1 MLEAVSRES
10 FTSNVE
16 EIDRAR
22 AREYALLATL
32 LSRGPDS
39 VLLSRLA
46 DLRDD
51 ASPIGV
57 AHGAV
62 RDAALRVNEAT
73 AEREYFALF
82 AGLREGSLFFSLFG
96 GDAIRTP
103 ARAAA
108 RSVSRFRY
116 RNSTPALGT

>member
-1 MLEAVSRES
+1 MLESVSHES
-10 FTSNVE
+10 FTPNVE

-22 AREYALLATL
+22 AQEYALLATL
-32 LSRGPDS
+32 LSRSPDS

-62 RDAALRVNEAT
+62 RDAALRVNKAT
-73 AEREYFALF
+73 ASGSILPCLPGSER
-82 AGLREGSLFFSLFG
+82 
-96 GDAIRTP
+96 
-103 ARAAA
+103 ARYYLILLIIWRRRYTDA
-108 RSVSRFRY
+108 RSRGCAKRFKVSV
-116 RNSTPALGT
+116 SK